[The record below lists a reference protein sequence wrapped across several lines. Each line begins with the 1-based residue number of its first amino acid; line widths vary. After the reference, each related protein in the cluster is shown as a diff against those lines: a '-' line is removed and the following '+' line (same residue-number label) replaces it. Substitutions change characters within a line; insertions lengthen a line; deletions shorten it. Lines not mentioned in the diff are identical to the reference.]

1 MNNNTNVIAIDNTDV
16 LQLTA
21 QANLMEMPAFV
32 VNSDLK
38 QITGRVD
45 DYDLIAALIYL
56 TGLSQDVVRKM
67 VLDGVLP
74 GPRALDTI
82 ASKTGCELLVE
93 AVPVSITSGTQRF
106 CIYLK
111 KAGDLHSSLQELVL
125 TVARNR
131 DAQKEHSLPIVKRRL
146 AKACAGNPITTVT
159 AQTILQDFGMRLQIR
174 MVPRSL
180 CRAGAVG

>member
-32 VNSDLK
+32 VNNDLK

-74 GPRALDTI
+74 GPKALDTI

-93 AVPVSITSGTQRF
+93 AVPVSITSGMQRF
-106 CIYLK
+106 CLYLK
-111 KAGDLHSSLQELVL
+111 KASDLHSSLQELVL

-131 DAQKEHSLPIVKRRL
+131 DAQNAAIFANSQTQ
-146 AKACAGNPITTVT
+146 AG
-159 AQTILQDFGMRLQIR
+159 
-174 MVPRSL
+174 
-180 CRAGAVG
+180 

>member
-1 MNNNTNVIAIDNTDV
+1 MNNNTNVIAIDNTDI
-16 LQLTA
+16 LQRTA
-21 QANLMEMPAFV
+21 QADFMDMPAAV

-67 VLDGVLP
+67 VFDGVLP

-93 AVPVSITSGTQRF
+93 AVPGSITSGTQRF

-125 TVARNR
+125 LVARNR
-131 DAQKEHSLPIVKRRL
+131 EEQIQSSLPLFKRRL
-146 AKACAGNPITTVT
+146 AKVSAGSPIKAAT
-159 AQTILQDFGMRLQIR
+159 AHSLLQDFGMRLQIR
-174 MVPRSL
+174 MVPKAL